1 MIEQPLDLHEDEH
14 NLRLISRVHPPEWTN
29 PQTKSIYNIVVIGG
43 GTAGLV
49 TAAIASR
56 LGARVALI
64 ESHLL
69 GGDCLN
75 FGCVPSKTLIKS
87 ARSSYENATSFRFG
101 INVGVSNA
109 VDFRAVMSR
118 VRQVRA
124 RISSNDSADRF
135 SKLGVDV
142 FLGHAEFTG
151 RHKVVAGGAELRFK
165 KAVIATGTRP
175 AYPSVP
181 GLLETGYLN
190 NETVFELE
198 SLPRRLAVI
207 GAGPIGC
214 ELSQAFQR
222 LGAQVVLFHKN
233 DHVLDRED
241 PDAAAIVQDQFLK
254 EGIDLKLN
262 TRLLGISSTKNLEG
276 KVIEFEQNNSNHEV
290 VVDEILVA
298 TGRAPNVS
306 NMGLEAAGVEYDS
319 IGGITVNDYL
329 QTTNLDIYAAG
340 DVCTAYKFTHV
351 ADASARIV
359 VENALFRKSGK
370 LSDLVVP
377 WCIYT
382 DPEVAHVGLHERDAS
397 KKGIKTQSLKIE
409 NTEIDRAVTDGTL
422 PGFASVLLRHR
433 SDKILGATI
442 VGPNAGELINQ
453 MTLAIKSNI
462 GLKTISKTIFPYP
475 THSMI
480 IKRLADSFMSYR
492 LTPRLKWLTGNWFW
506 LRRIL

>member
-1 MIEQPLDLHEDEH
+1 MIEHPLALDEDGH
-14 NLRLISRVHPPEWTN
+14 NLQLISRVHPHQWRN
-29 PQTKSIYNIVVIGG
+29 PQTRPVYNIVVIGG

-49 TAAIASR
+49 TAAIASG

-87 ARSSYENATSFRFG
+87 ARSSYETATSSRFG
-101 INVGVSNA
+101 VNVGSVNS

-118 VRQVRA
+118 VRKIRA
-124 RISSNDSADRF
+124 RISSHDSAERF

-151 RHKVVAGGAELRFK
+151 RHEVVVAGAKLRFK

-175 AYPSVP
+175 AYPTVP
-181 GLLETGYLN
+181 GLLEAGFLT

-198 SLPRRLAVI
+198 RLPRRMAVI

-222 LGAQVVLFHKN
+222 LGAQVILFHKN

-262 TRLLGISSTKNLEG
+262 TRLLGISSIGNLEG
-276 KVIEFEQNNSNHEV
+276 KVIEFEENNSNHEV

-298 TGRAPNVS
+298 TGRTPNVG

-319 IGGITVNDYL
+319 IRGITVNDYL
-329 QTTNLDIYAAG
+329 QTTNPDIYAAG
-340 DVCTAYKFTHV
+340 DVCMSYKFTHV

-382 DPEVAHVGLHERDAS
+382 EPEVAHVGLYERDAL

-422 PGFASVLLRHR
+422 PGFGKVVLRHG
-433 SDKILGATI
+433 SDTILGATI

-453 MTLAIKSNI
+453 MTLAINSNI

-475 THSMI
+475 THSLI
-480 IKRLADSFMSYR
+480 IKRLADSFMSSR
-492 LTPRLKWLTGNWFW
+492 LTPHIKWLTGKWFW